1 MEKPFAAGPPGT
13 SSRGRLYL
21 WSGIGLFVL
30 GVVGAIIQYSL
41 KQLMVPWYAPI
52 LGTAGAGL
60 LLLSCLRRPT
70 VVRFAGLGLVAVG
83 CAFEWY
89 FLVALTR
96 LPHYAGP
103 AQVGSPVP
111 AFTALRADGS
121 SFTDADLRQAPPTAL
136 VFFRG
141 RW

>member
-1 MEKPFAAGPPGT
+1 MEKPLVAGPPGT
-13 SSRGRLYL
+13 GSRGRLYL

-30 GVVGAIIQYSL
+30 GVVGVIIQYAL
-41 KQLMVPWYAPI
+41 KQLIVPWYAPI
-52 LGTAGAGL
+52 LGSVGVGL
-60 LLLSCLRRPT
+60 LLLSCRQRPT
-70 VVRFAGLGLVAVG
+70 VARFAGLGLVALG

-103 AQVGSPVP
+103 AQVSSPVP
-111 AFTALRADGS
+111 AFAAMRADGS
-121 SFTDADLRQAPPTAL
+121 SFTDADLKQGPPTAL